1 MASLEL
7 ELEVW
12 AGGRSPDLG
21 MQFQT
26 RSTVPNYFEVSLL
39 WLVAN
44 NLFSFSRLLPTTL
57 EQKSEPALRW
67 EDLTIVGAVIKRA
80 FELGWGE
87 NCTGGDGGRWW
98 PSMVATSTGH
108 QQAFIRSEP
117 GQWQA
122 CRGPTTATERPCKGS
137 EKPSRAW
144 QGECPGTPYGRAY
157 MMMINYFFAKL
168 PALALQ
174 FWTLGVFWGVFNCL
188 LGLWTQSMSKDCP
201 VEVLF

>member
-1 MASLEL
+1 
-7 ELEVW
+7 
-12 AGGRSPDLG
+12 

-137 EKPSRAW
+137 QKPSRA
-144 QGECPGTPYGRAY
+144 ECPGSPYDRAY
-157 MMMINYFFAKL
+157 DDQLIYCKMGLSCFGHDSKVTKSEWEAETVGLLVSLLVKL
-168 PALALQ
+168 ASI
-174 FWTLGVFWGVFNCL
+174 FN
-188 LGLWTQSMSKDCP
+188 
-201 VEVLF
+201 